1 MRRLN
6 RLAHSAI
13 LVILNS
19 QIKRKR
25 MKVIIVSPE
34 KVLYQGEA
42 SSVVVP
48 GEKGRFEILDHHAPI
63 ISTLTEGTVVCRGNA
78 PVTLAVRGGFV
89 DVACNEVSI
98 CVEEESK

>member
-1 MRRLN
+1 
-6 RLAHSAI
+6 
-13 LVILNS
+13 
-19 QIKRKR
+19 

-63 ISTLTEGTVVCRGNA
+63 ISTLTKGTVVCRGKRSSDTRCA
-78 PVTLAVRGGFV
+78 RRIRGR
-89 DVACNEVSI
+89 SLQ
-98 CVEEESK
+98 

>member
-1 MRRLN
+1 
-6 RLAHSAI
+6 
-13 LVILNS
+13 
-19 QIKRKR
+19 

-34 KVLYQGEA
+34 KVLYQGDA

-63 ISTLTEGTVVCRGNA
+63 ISTLTKGTV
-78 PVTLAVRGGFV
+78 V

-98 CVEEESK
+98 CVEEECK

>member
-1 MRRLN
+1 
-6 RLAHSAI
+6 
-13 LVILNS
+13 
-19 QIKRKR
+19 

-42 SSVVVP
+42 TTQHQP
-48 GEKGRFEILDHHAPI
+48 ADNPPKHNKQPHPPI
-63 ISTLTEGTVVCRGNA
+63 ISTLTKGTVVCRGNA

-98 CVEEESK
+98 CVEEECK